1 MLTVSFNYNSDGS
14 VSINSPYAND
24 LLKELVNQCGRGLH
38 YVQNSFKQKTIAN
51 NLMRVTVTTSNPN
64 YDFDSESPYSLVA
77 LGESSQFKLV
87 CHDSETFL
95 KVFSNLIH
103 NNNKYSYVDGSVN
116 FYPANYT
123 CLLVDNMRKSKQ
135 EPTEISFDVNS
146 SPDAETSK
154 NFDMSYALSLSKKSE
169 FIDYVNGF
177 GFKFDESMNLKKL
190 KNLLKTKA

>member
-1 MLTVSFNYNSDGS
+1 
-14 VSINSPYAND
+14 
-24 LLKELVNQCGRGLH
+24 
-38 YVQNSFKQKTIAN
+38 
-51 NLMRVTVTTSNPN
+51 
-64 YDFDSESPYSLVA
+64 
-77 LGESSQFKLV
+77 
-87 CHDSETFL
+87 
-95 KVFSNLIH
+95 
-103 NNNKYSYVDGSVN
+103 
-116 FYPANYT
+116 
-123 CLLVDNMRKSKQ
+123 MRKSKQ

>member
-24 LLKELVNQCGRGLH
+24 LLKELVNQCERGLH

-51 NLMRVTVTTSNPN
+51 NLMRVTVTPSNPN

>member
-24 LLKELVNQCGRGLH
+24 LLKELVNQCERGLH
-38 YVQNSFKQKTIAN
+38 YVQNSFKQKSIAN
-51 NLMRVTVTTSNPN
+51 NLMRVTVTASNPN

-103 NNNKYSYVDGSVN
+103 NNKYSYVDGSVN
-116 FYPANYT
+116 FYQANYT
-123 CLLVDNMRKSKQ
+123 CLLIDNMRKSKQ

>member
-24 LLKELVNQCGRGLH
+24 LLKELVNQCERGLH

-103 NNNKYSYVDGSVN
+103 NNKYSYVDGSVN
-116 FYPANYT
+116 FYPASYT

>member
-24 LLKELVNQCGRGLH
+24 LLKELVNQCDRGLH
-38 YVQNSFKQKTIAN
+38 YVPNSFKQKTIAN

-64 YDFDSESPYSLVA
+64 YDIDSGSPYSLVA
-77 LGESSQFKLV
+77 LGELNQFKLV
-87 CHDSETFL
+87 CHDPETFL
-95 KVFSNLIH
+95 KVFSNLIY
-103 NNNKYSYVDGSVN
+103 NNKYSYVDGSVN

-123 CLLVDNMRKSKQ
+123 CLLIDNMGSGKT

-146 SPDAETSK
+146 SPDAETGKS
-154 NFDMSYALSLSKKSE
+154 FDMSYALSLSKKSD

>member
-24 LLKELVNQCGRGLH
+24 LLKELVNQCDRGLH

-103 NNNKYSYVDGSVN
+103 NNKYSYVAGSVN

-123 CLLVDNMRKSKQ
+123 CLLIDNMRKSKQ

>member
-24 LLKELVNQCGRGLH
+24 LLKELVNQCDRGLH

-51 NLMRVTVTTSNPN
+51 NLMRVTVTASNQN

-77 LGESSQFKLV
+77 LGDSSQFKLV

-103 NNNKYSYVDGSVN
+103 NNKYSYVDGSVN

>member
-24 LLKELVNQCGRGLH
+24 LLKELVNQCDRGLH
-38 YVQNSFKQKTIAN
+38 YVPNSFKQKTIAN
-51 NLMRVTVTTSNPN
+51 NLMRVTVTTSNPH
-64 YDFDSESPYSLVA
+64 YDIDSGSPYSLVA
-77 LGESSQFKLV
+77 LGELNQFKLV

-103 NNNKYSYVDGSVN
+103 NNKYSYFDGSVN

-123 CLLVDNMRKSKQ
+123 CLLIDNMGSGKL

>member
-24 LLKELVNQCGRGLH
+24 LLKELVNQCDRGLH
-38 YVQNSFKQKTIAN
+38 YVPNSFKQKTIAN

-64 YDFDSESPYSLVA
+64 YDIDSGSPYSLVA
-77 LGESSQFKLV
+77 LGELNQFKLA

-103 NNNKYSYVDGSVN
+103 NNKYSYVDGSVN

-123 CLLVDNMRKSKQ
+123 CLLIDNMGSGKL
-135 EPTEISFDVNS
+135 ELTEISFDVNS
-146 SPDAETSK
+146 SPDAETSE

>member
-24 LLKELVNQCGRGLH
+24 LLKELVNQCDRGLH
-38 YVQNSFKQKTIAN
+38 YVPNSFKQKTIAN

-64 YDFDSESPYSLVA
+64 YDIDNGSPYSLVA
-77 LGESSQFKLV
+77 LGELNQFKLV

-103 NNNKYSYVDGSVN
+103 NNKYRYVDGSVN

-123 CLLVDNMRKSKQ
+123 CLLIDNMGSVKL

-146 SPDAETSK
+146 SPDAETGK

>member
-24 LLKELVNQCGRGLH
+24 LLKELVNQCDRGLH
-38 YVQNSFKQKTIAN
+38 YVPNSFKQKTIAN
-51 NLMRVTVTTSNPN
+51 NLMRVTVTSSNPN

-103 NNNKYSYVDGSVN
+103 NNKYSYVDGSVN
-116 FYPANYT
+116 FYLANYT

-146 SPDAETSK
+146 SPEAETSK

>member
-24 LLKELVNQCGRGLH
+24 LLKELVNQCDRGLH

-51 NLMRVTVTTSNPN
+51 NLMRVTVTASNPN

-103 NNNKYSYVDGSVN
+103 NNKCSYVDGSVN

-154 NFDMSYALSLSKKSE
+154 DFDMSYALSLSKKSE

>member
-24 LLKELVNQCGRGLH
+24 LLKELVNQCDRGLH

-51 NLMRVTVTTSNPN
+51 NLMRVTVTASNPN

-103 NNNKYSYVDGSVN
+103 NKYSYVDGSVN

>member
-24 LLKELVNQCGRGLH
+24 LLKELVNQCDRGLH
-38 YVQNSFKQKTIAN
+38 YVPNSFKQKTIAN

-64 YDFDSESPYSLVA
+64 YDIDSGSPYSLVA
-77 LGESSQFKLV
+77 LGELNQFKLV
-87 CHDSETFL
+87 CHDPETFL

-103 NNNKYSYVDGSVN
+103 NNKYSYVDGSVN

-123 CLLVDNMRKSKQ
+123 CLLIDNMGSGKT

-146 SPDAETSK
+146 SPDAETGK
-154 NFDMSYALSLSKKSE
+154 NFDMSYALSLSKKSD

>member
-24 LLKELVNQCGRGLH
+24 LLKELVNQCDRGLH
-38 YVQNSFKQKTIAN
+38 YVPNSFKQKTIAN

-64 YDFDSESPYSLVA
+64 YDIDSGSPYSLVA
-77 LGESSQFKLV
+77 LGELNQFKLV
-87 CHDSETFL
+87 CHDPETFL

-103 NNNKYSYVDGSVN
+103 NNKYSYVDGSVN

-123 CLLVDNMRKSKQ
+123 CLLIDNMGSGKT

-146 SPDAETSK
+146 SPDAETGK

>member
-24 LLKELVNQCGRGLH
+24 LLKELVNQCDRGLH

-51 NLMRVTVTTSNPN
+51 NLMRVTVTASNPN

-103 NNNKYSYVDGSVN
+103 NNKHSYVDGSVN

>member
-24 LLKELVNQCGRGLH
+24 LLKELVNQCDRGLH

-51 NLMRVTVTTSNPN
+51 NLMRVTVTASNQN
-64 YDFDSESPYSLVA
+64 YNFDSESPYSLVA

-103 NNNKYSYVDGSVN
+103 NKYSYVDGSVN

>member
-24 LLKELVNQCGRGLH
+24 LLKELVNQCDRGLH

-51 NLMRVTVTTSNPN
+51 NLMRVTVTASNPN
-64 YDFDSESPYSLVA
+64 YHFDSESPYSLVA

-95 KVFSNLIH
+95 KVFSNLVH
-103 NNNKYSYVDGSVN
+103 NNKYSYVDGSVN
-116 FYPANYT
+116 SYPANYT

>member
-24 LLKELVNQCGRGLH
+24 LLKELVNQCDRGLH
-38 YVQNSFKQKTIAN
+38 YVPNSFKQKTIAN

-64 YDFDSESPYSLVA
+64 YDIDSESPYSLVA
-77 LGESSQFKLV
+77 LGECSQFKLV
-87 CHDSETFL
+87 CHDSETFF

-103 NNNKYSYVDGSVN
+103 NNKYGYVDGSAT

-123 CLLVDNMRKSKQ
+123 CLLIDNMRSSKQ

-146 SPDAETSK
+146 SPDAETSN

>member
-24 LLKELVNQCGRGLH
+24 LLKELVNQCDRGLH

-51 NLMRVTVTTSNPN
+51 NLMRVTVTASNPN

-103 NNNKYSYVDGSVN
+103 NNKYSYVDGSVN

-154 NFDMSYALSLSKKSE
+154 NFDMSYALSLSK
-169 FIDYVNGF
+169 
-177 GFKFDESMNLKKL
+177 
-190 KNLLKTKA
+190 

>member
-24 LLKELVNQCGRGLH
+24 LLKELVNQCDRGLH
-38 YVQNSFKQKTIAN
+38 YVPNSFKQKTIAN

-64 YDFDSESPYSLVA
+64 YDIDNGSPYSLVA
-77 LGESSQFKLV
+77 LGELNQFKLV

-103 NNNKYSYVDGSVN
+103 NNKYSYVDGSVN

-123 CLLVDNMRKSKQ
+123 CLLIDNMGSGKL

-169 FIDYVNGF
+169 FINYVNGF

>member
-24 LLKELVNQCGRGLH
+24 LLKELVNQCDRGLH
-38 YVQNSFKQKTIAN
+38 YVPNSFKQKTIAN

-64 YDFDSESPYSLVA
+64 YDIDSGSPYSLVA
-77 LGESSQFKLV
+77 LGELNQFKLV

-103 NNNKYSYVDGSVN
+103 NNKYSYVDGSVN

-123 CLLVDNMRKSKQ
+123 CLLIDNMGSGKA

-146 SPDAETSK
+146 SPDAETGK
-154 NFDMSYALSLSKKSE
+154 NFDMSYALSLSKKSD

>member
-24 LLKELVNQCGRGLH
+24 LLKELINQCERGMY
-38 YVQNSFKQKTIAN
+38 YVPNSFKQKTIAN
-51 NLMRVTVTTSNPN
+51 NLMRVTVSTQNQN
-64 YDFDSESPYSLVA
+64 YTLDSECPYSLMA
-77 LGESSQFKLV
+77 LGSSSEFKLV

-103 NNNKYSYVDGSVN
+103 NNKYSYVDGSVN
-116 FYPANYT
+116 FFPANYT
-123 CLLVDNMRKSKQ
+123 CVLVDNMRSG
-135 EPTEISFDVNS
+135 EHTSTDISFDVNS
-146 SPDAETSK
+146 SPDTEPSN

-177 GFKFDESMNLKKL
+177 GFKFDENMNLKKL

>member
-24 LLKELVNQCGRGLH
+24 LLKELVNQCDRGLH
-38 YVQNSFKQKTIAN
+38 YVPNSFKQKTIAN

-64 YDFDSESPYSLVA
+64 YDIDSGSPYSLVA
-77 LGESSQFKLV
+77 LGELNQFKLV

-103 NNNKYSYVDGSVN
+103 NNKYSYVDGSVN

-123 CLLVDNMRKSKQ
+123 CLLIDNVGSGKL

-146 SPDAETSK
+146 SPDAETGK

>member
-24 LLKELVNQCGRGLH
+24 LLKELVNQCDRGLH
-38 YVQNSFKQKTIAN
+38 YVPNSFKQKTIAN

-64 YDFDSESPYSLVA
+64 YDIDSESPYSLVA
-77 LGESSQFKLV
+77 LGELNQFKLV
-87 CHDSETFL
+87 CHDSEKFL

-103 NNNKYSYVDGSVN
+103 NNKYRYVDGSVN

-123 CLLVDNMRKSKQ
+123 CLLIDNMGSGKL

-146 SPDAETSK
+146 SPDAETGK

>member
-24 LLKELVNQCGRGLH
+24 LLKELVNQCDRGLH
-38 YVQNSFKQKTIAN
+38 YVPNSFKQKTIAN

-64 YDFDSESPYSLVA
+64 YDIDSGSPYSLVA
-77 LGESSQFKLV
+77 LGELNQFKLV
-87 CHDSETFL
+87 CHDPETFL

-103 NNNKYSYVDGSVN
+103 NNKYSYVDGSVN

-123 CLLVDNMRKSKQ
+123 CLLIDNMGSGKL

-146 SPDAETSK
+146 SPDAETGK

>member
-24 LLKELVNQCGRGLH
+24 LLKELVNQCERGLY

-64 YDFDSESPYSLVA
+64 YDIDSGSPYSLVA
-77 LGESSQFKLV
+77 LGELNQFKLV

-103 NNNKYSYVDGSVN
+103 NNKYRYVDGSVN

-123 CLLVDNMRKSKQ
+123 CLLIDNMESGKL

-146 SPDAETSK
+146 SPDAETGK